1 MVSPR
6 RFVRLLTERLPG
18 GVAGAT
24 ALAPQPTCPGATAG
38 LTKPCP
44 LPLRLTA
51 ISKHGLCAAAWTIHK
66 AFQSEVSFLSDVNAD
81 SWVSSGHRP
90 MGFPEFVIVIASIM
104 ALNPLAMDMMLPAL
118 LNIGTAFKIPVAN
131 HLQLVLSTFLI
142 GFGVG
147 QFVMGPLSDRF
158 GRRPVLLGGMAVYA
172 VASVLAVAAPSFETL
187 LLARALQGLGTSATR
202 VIATSIVRDCYVG
215 RRMASVMS
223 LAMMVFIAVPVIA
236 PSFGQAVLLVTQ
248 WRGIFVVLM
257 LYGLLALAWS
267 VLRLP
272 ETLPQSERR
281 SLAPADVLSA
291 FRQTL
296 TNRQTIGY
304 ATAAGSVIGAL
315 FAYVFSAQQVFTDVY
330 HLGHYFPLAFAAIAA
345 GTAIAGFLN
354 ARLVGRLGMRV
365 ISHGA
370 LTLYAVVASVML
382 VTEILNVLPLALFMA
397 LSALMMFSFGMMV
410 ANFTALA
417 MEPQGHIA
425 GTASSLYGSITT
437 LIGIVVGMAIGQS
450 FDGTLLPFS
459 VGFFLSTLAAL
470 AIVLVVEKGRLFKPH
485 HRPTA

>member
-1 MVSPR
+1 M
-6 RFVRLLTERLPG
+6 
-18 GVAGAT
+18 
-24 ALAPQPTCPGATAG
+24 
-38 LTKPCP
+38 
-44 LPLRLTA
+44 
-51 ISKHGLCAAAWTIHK
+51 
-66 AFQSEVSFLSDVNAD
+66 SDVNAD
-81 SWVSSGHRP
+81 DWVSAGHRP

-118 LNIGTAFKIPVAN
+118 PNIGAAFNIPVAN

-142 GFGVG
+142 GFGAG

-236 PSFGQAVLLVTQ
+236 PSFGQAVLLVTA

-257 LYGLLALAWS
+257 LYGLLALAWC

-272 ETLPQSERR
+272 ETLPESGRR

-315 FAYVFSAQQVFTDVY
+315 FAFVFCAQQVFTGIY

-345 GTAIAGFLN
+345 GTAVAGFLN
-354 ARLVGRLGMRV
+354 ARLVERLGMRV

-370 LTLYAVVASVML
+370 LTLYTIVAAVML
-382 VTEILNVLPLALFMA
+382 LTEMLGILPLALFMV

-459 VGFFLSTLAAL
+459 IGFFLSTLAAL

-485 HRPTA
+485 HRPVA

>member
-1 MVSPR
+1 M
-6 RFVRLLTERLPG
+6 
-18 GVAGAT
+18 
-24 ALAPQPTCPGATAG
+24 
-38 LTKPCP
+38 
-44 LPLRLTA
+44 
-51 ISKHGLCAAAWTIHK
+51 
-66 AFQSEVSFLSDVNAD
+66 SDVNAA
-81 SWVSSGHRP
+81 SLVSSGHRP
-90 MGFPEFVIVIASIM
+90 MGFPEFVIVIAAIM

-118 LNIGTAFKIPVAN
+118 PDIGAAFHIPVAN

-142 GFGVG
+142 GFGAG

-248 WRGIFVVLM
+248 WRGIFIVLM
-257 LYGLLALAWS
+257 GYGLLALAWS

-272 ETLPQSERR
+272 ETLPESERK
-281 SLAPADVLSA
+281 SLAPRDVLDA

-296 TNRQTIGY
+296 TNRQTLGY
-304 ATAAGSVIGAL
+304 AIAAGSVIGSL
-315 FAYVFSAQQVFTDVY
+315 FAFVFCAQQVFTGVY

-345 GTAIAGFLN
+345 GTAIAGFAN

-370 LTLYAVVASVML
+370 LVGYAAVAGIML
-382 VTEILNVLPLALFMA
+382 VTASLHALPLWLFMA
-397 LSALMMFSFGMMV
+397 LSALMMFSFGMMI

-437 LIGIVVGMAIGQS
+437 LFGIAIGTAIGQS
-450 FDGTLLPFS
+450 YDGTLVPFS
-459 VGFFLSTLAAL
+459 TGFFLCTLIAL
-470 AIVLVVEKGRLFKPH
+470 AIVAVTEKGRLF
-485 HRPTA
+485 RPRQHADA

>member
-1 MVSPR
+1 
-6 RFVRLLTERLPG
+6 
-18 GVAGAT
+18 
-24 ALAPQPTCPGATAG
+24 
-38 LTKPCP
+38 
-44 LPLRLTA
+44 
-51 ISKHGLCAAAWTIHK
+51 
-66 AFQSEVSFLSDVNAD
+66 LSDVNAD
-81 SWVSSGHRP
+81 DWVSAGHRP
-90 MGFPEFVIVIASIM
+90 MRFPEFVIVIASIM

-118 LNIGTAFKIPVAN
+118 PNIGAAFKIPVAN

-142 GFGVG
+142 GFGAG
-147 QFVMGPLSDRF
+147 QFIMGPLSDRF
-158 GRRPVLLGGMAVYA
+158 GRRPVLLGGMTVYA
-172 VASVLAVAAPSFETL
+172 IASVLAIAAPSFETL
-187 LLARALQGLGTSATR
+187 LLARALQGFGTAATR

-223 LAMMVFIAVPVIA
+223 LAMMVFIAVPVVA
-236 PSFGQAVLLVTQ
+236 PSFGQAVLLVSQ
-248 WRGIFVVLM
+248 WRGIFVVLA

-272 ETLPQSERR
+272 ETLPESERR
-281 SLAPADVLSA
+281 SLAPADILSA

-304 ATAAGSVIGAL
+304 AMAAGSVMGAL
-315 FAYVFSAQQVFTDVY
+315 FAYVFSAQQVFTDIY
-330 HLGHYFPLAFAAIAA
+330 HLGHYFPLAFAAIAT
-345 GTAIAGFLN
+345 GVAIAGFLN

-370 LTLYAVVASVML
+370 LTLYAVVASIL
-382 VTEILNVLPLALFMA
+382 LITESLNMLPLALFMA

-437 LIGIVVGMAIGQS
+437 LIGIAIGMAIGQS
-450 FDGTLLPFS
+450 FDGTLMPFS

-470 AIVLVVEKGRLFKPH
+470 AIVLAVEKGRLFKPH
-485 HRPTA
+485 HHPIA